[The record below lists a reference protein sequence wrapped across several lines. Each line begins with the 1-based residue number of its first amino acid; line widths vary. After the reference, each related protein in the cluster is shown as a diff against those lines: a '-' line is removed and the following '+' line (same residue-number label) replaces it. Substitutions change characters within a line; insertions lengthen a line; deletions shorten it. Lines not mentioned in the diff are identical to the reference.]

1 MSKFL
6 LFQGCLT
13 ISLFFMLGCGSM
25 ITKPLNLAT
34 QAVVTPVKAVT
45 GVATDLVSQP
55 LKQAAK
61 VVRPVTPVIRV
72 R

>member
-1 MSKFL
+1 MF
-6 LFQGCLT
+6 
-13 ISLFFMLGCGSM
+13 GCGSM